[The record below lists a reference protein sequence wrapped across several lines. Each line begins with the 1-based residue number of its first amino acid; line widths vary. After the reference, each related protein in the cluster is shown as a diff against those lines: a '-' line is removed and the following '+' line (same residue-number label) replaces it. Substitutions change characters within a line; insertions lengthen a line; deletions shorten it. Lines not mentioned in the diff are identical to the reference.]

1 MASHKVNVSCP
12 HCGDHMYD
20 VDDSMAVPGVPA
32 THVQAAVDDHENSTR
47 HFMSGNFIEDNFP
60 SLGKKS
66 GDSARVTGKLVDFT
80 HGKDHNA

>member
-1 MASHKVNVSCP
+1 MASHKVKVSCP
-12 HCGDHMYD
+12 HCGDSTYD

-32 THVQAAVDDHENSTR
+32 THVQAAVDDHESSTT
-47 HFMSGNFIEDNFP
+47 HFMKSDPLEGFP

-66 GDSARVTGKLVDFT
+66 GDSPRASGKLIDFT